1 MYAAYSDRQ
10 ELLLIKIIYTCTV
23 KRKGNNNTHNV
34 HSKLNWA
41 KVLRTCR
48 QTEDKGY
55 KML

>member
-10 ELLLIKIIYTCTV
+10 ELILIKIIYTCTV
-23 KRKGNNNTHNV
+23 KRKGNNTHNV